1 MLVRIA
7 TRGSDLARWQARH
20 VGRLLASVE
29 PSLQVELVP
38 VETHADRR
46 LDVTIAELGG
56 KGAFAKE
63 IQAAVLAG
71 QADLAVHSAKDLPSV
86 APEGLELVAVPERGD
101 PRDALIGSALE
112 DLGEGAVVATGSL
125 RRRAQLAHLRPDLRF
140 EELRGNVPTRIAK
153 AKQFDAIVLAATGLN
168 RLGLSD
174 EITEHLSPDVML
186 PQVGQAA
193 LAVECRKDD
202 ADTRA
207 MVGRI
212 EHRATRRCVDA
223 ERGFLARLGGD
234 CSIPV
239 AAHAGLAGDS
249 LEIEGIIAS
258 PDGRKLLRH
267 QVEGPANA
275 GAALGRSLASHLL
288 NEQGGAELLG
298 FRRT

>member
-7 TRGSDLARWQARH
+7 TRGSDLARWQARY
-20 VGRLLASVE
+20 VGRLLSSVE
-29 PSLQVELVP
+29 PSIQVELVP

-71 QADLAVHSAKDLPSV
+71 NADLAVHSAKDLPS
-86 APEGLELVAVPERGD
+86 ATPDGLELVAVPERGD
-101 PRDALIGSALE
+101 PRDVLIGSTL
-112 DLGEGAVVATGSL
+112 DGLGEGAVVATGSL
-125 RRRAQLAHLRPDLRF
+125 RRRAQLAHIRPDLHF

-153 AKQFDAIVLAATGLN
+153 AGQFDAIVLAAAGLQ
-168 RLGLSD
+168 RLGLSS
-174 EITEHLSPDVML
+174 EITEHLSPNVML

-193 LAVECRKDD
+193 LAVECRKED

-223 ERGFLARLGGD
+223 ERGFLAQLGGD
-234 CSIPV
+234 CSVPV
-239 AAHAGLAGDS
+239 AAHAGLAGDT

-267 QVEGPANA
+267 QVEGPASA

-288 NEQGGAELLG
+288 NDQGGAELLG
-298 FRRT
+298 HWRS